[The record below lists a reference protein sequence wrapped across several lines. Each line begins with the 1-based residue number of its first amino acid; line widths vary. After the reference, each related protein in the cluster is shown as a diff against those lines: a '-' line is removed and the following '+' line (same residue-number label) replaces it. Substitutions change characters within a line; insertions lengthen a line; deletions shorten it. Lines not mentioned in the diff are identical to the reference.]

1 MPKLTKR
8 TIDALATPARDLT
21 VFDRDLPGF
30 GLRLKPSGS
39 RSFLVQYRNR
49 GGRTRRLTLGPYG
62 RLTAE
67 EARAMAKKLLAAV
80 DRGEDPSEQRF
91 ASLHAPTL
99 EDFAAR
105 YMTEYAE
112 KKTRPSSVAENRK
125 LLTKHI
131 LPAFGKRK
139 MADISRAE
147 VARFHGSLAATPYQ
161 ANHALALLSAMFNLA
176 ERWGVRADASN
187 PCRHVPRYPERQRHR
202 FLSGEELARLG
213 AVLAEEERQG
223 LAVPVAAVR
232 LLILTGCRLG
242 EILHLSWAEVDFEH
256 HCLRLKDSKTGPKVV
271 PLGAAALELLAAQPR
286 QPDNPYVLP
295 GRWAGGSRN
304 TLHSAWQR
312 IRRLADLPD
321 VRLHDLRHTW
331 ASSGVSAGHSLPV
344 LGAILGHRKPATT
357 ARYAHLAD
365 HPLRA
370 AADQIAGDIAA
381 ALNGRPQGGGEVIA
395 FRKP

>member
-8 TIDALATPARDLT
+8 TIEALATPTRDLT
-21 VFDRDLPGF
+21 IFDRDLPGF

-49 GGRTRRLTLGPYG
+49 AGRTRRLTLGAYG
-62 RLTAE
+62 RLTAD
-67 EARAMAKKLLAAV
+67 EARAMAKQLLAAV
-80 DRGEDPSEQRF
+80 ERGEDPSEQRF
-91 ASLHAPTL
+91 ASLRAPTL
-99 EDFAAR
+99 EEFAAR
-105 YMTEYAE
+105 YLADYAE
-112 KKTRPSSVAENRK
+112 TKKKPSSVAEDRK
-125 LLTKHI
+125 LLGVI
-131 LPAFGKRK
+131 LPVFGKRK

-176 ERWGVRADASN
+176 ERWGVRPDASN

-223 LAVPVAAVR
+223 LAVPVVAVR
-232 LLILTGCRLG
+232 LLILTGCRLS
-242 EILHLSWAEVDFEH
+242 EILHLAWAEVDFEH

-271 PLGAAALELLAAQPR
+271 PLGAAALELLAALSR
-286 QPDNPYVLP
+286 LPDNPYILP

-312 IRRLADLPD
+312 IRKLADLAD

-381 ALNGRPQGGGEVIA
+381 ALNGRPPGGGEVIA